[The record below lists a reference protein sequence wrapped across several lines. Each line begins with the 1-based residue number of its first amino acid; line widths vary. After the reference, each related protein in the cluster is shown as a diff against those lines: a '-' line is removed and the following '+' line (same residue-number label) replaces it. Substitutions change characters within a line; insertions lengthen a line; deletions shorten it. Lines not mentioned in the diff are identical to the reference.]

1 MLNSAPT
8 FGSLF
13 AGVGGF
19 DLGFEHAGM
28 RGLWQVEIDD
38 AARAVLAR
46 RFPDAVQYAD
56 VREVGAHNLAPVDV
70 ICGGFPCQDLSVAGK
85 RAGIVSGAR
94 SGLFYEMVRIT
105 NELRPA
111 FLVWENVPGLFSSD
125 YGRDFERVLSALAVI
140 GYSGAWTVLD
150 SRYFGLAQRRR
161 RVFGVF
167 ARGDIGAGPCAEI
180 LSLAARLR
188 WNTAA
193 GKEARKDVAATL
205 GAGANSTGG
214 TRPPGSTVDNAETLQ
229 VVSRPLAA
237 GTKRGSGY
245 RNDADTADNL
255 VAHSLT
261 ARQTRLQGDADNF
274 IAGTLSA
281 NRGGLD
287 RPAGNANELDF
298 CIAAPITAS
307 YGKQLD
313 SSDTNSGPPNLIFEP
328 RFARNGRGVPDTIA
342 PPLKAQ
348 NGGTGKGDGAP
359 LTFGLMPRR
368 GQFSDGDYSP
378 TVNAGNG
385 GMGAPGVAGRTGV
398 RRLTPVECE
407 RLQGFPDGWTDG
419 QADGPRYRQM
429 GNAVSVPV
437 AEWIGRQIVKVYAH
451 VD

>member
-1 MLNSAPT
+1 MPMLSSAAPT

-19 DLGFEHAGM
+19 DLGFERAGM

-46 RFPDAVQYAD
+46 RFPDAAQYTD

-85 RAGIVSGAR
+85 RAGIVGGAR
-94 SGLFYEMVRIT
+94 SGLFYEMVRVT
-105 NELRPA
+105 NELRPS

-125 YGRDFERVLSALAVI
+125 NGRDFERVLSALAVI
-140 GYSGAWTVLD
+140 GYSGAWTVLN

-193 GKEARKDVAATL
+193 GEEARKDVA
-205 GAGANSTGG
+205 
-214 TRPPGSTVDNAETLQ
+214 
-229 VVSRPLAA
+229 RPLAA

-255 VAHSLT
+255 VARSLT

-298 CIAAPITAS
+298 CIAAPVVIRTAQTS
-307 YGKQLD
+307 ANGHGIAENATHILD
-313 SSDTNSGPPNLIFEP
+313 GTNSQAVL
-328 RFARNGRGVPDTIA
+328 
-342 PPLKAQ
+342 
-348 NGGTGKGDGAP
+348 
-359 LTFGLMPRR
+359 
-368 GQFSDGDYSP
+368 SS
-378 TVNAGNG
+378 
-385 GMGAPGVAGRTGV
+385 GV
-398 RRLTPVECE
+398 RRLMPVECE

-419 QADGPRYRQM
+419 QADSARYRQM

-437 AEWIGRQIVKVYAH
+437 AEWIGRRIIEVCNN